1 MAKSHVS
8 RTLEWLRDEKMH
20 HDIASSYNHFAKKR
34 KDLFGIIDIVAFR
47 NIFSPLNKDINPPLA
62 SNKVIM
68 GIQVCG
74 SDWQPHMRKIKAS
87 PFGLDW
93 VEAGELWL
101 IGWRELKSGWKSRM
115 YKFERGDFK
124 SVPSTTLSYLPSS
137 VPDISAL

>member
-8 RTLEWLRDEKMH
+8 RTLEWLRNEKMH

-34 KDLFGIIDIVAFR
+34 KDLFGIIDIVAFLKKPR
-47 NIFSPLNKDINPPLA
+47 DTNA
-62 SNKVIM
+62 VIV

-74 SDWQPHMRKIKAS
+74 EDWSPHMKKIKAS

-124 SVPSTTLSYLPSS
+124 LDPPTPLKKLTPLKF
-137 VPDISAL
+137 PDMSAL